1 MTDKRINTLAD
12 IKAIK
17 SASGAKT
24 FTAEITSDTIDSDSE
39 VLIPEGMVTTRFDK
53 NPVVFWNHDYSQ
65 PIGTSGKA
73 ERTGKGWSAT
83 ATMAAR
89 PDDHPEAAEWFPDT
103 VHSLIQQNVIRGV
116 SVGFEPIEGRNASK
130 KDKSTFGNQVKY
142 VFSKWKL
149 LEFSVAPLQANEDA
163 LITAVSKSLIT
174 TDQCRDLFDMDI
186 QDRPA
191 RKKVYFFLGDEPAS
205 KRRKR
210 PVKKAS
216 DVDMAC
222 LIIAKKNGRMT
233 IG

>member
-1 MTDKRINTLAD
+1 MMTDKQLNTLAN
-12 IKAIK
+12 IKA
-17 SASGAKT
+17 SGSGKAKT

-39 VLIPEGMVTTRFDK
+39 VLIPDGMVTTRFDK
-53 NPVVFWNHDYSQ
+53 NPVVFWNHDYTQ

-73 ERTGKGWSAT
+73 ERTAKGWAAT
-83 ATMAAR
+83 ATLAKR

-103 VHSLIQQNVIRGV
+103 VHSLIKQNVIRGV

-130 KDKSTFGNQVKY
+130 KDKATFGAQVKY

-174 TDQCRDLFDMDI
+174 PDRCRELFDLEIKDE
-186 QDRPA
+186 PV
-191 RKKVYFFLGDEPAS
+191 RKKVYFFIEPAVT

-216 DVDMAC
+216 DTDMAC
-222 LIIAKKNGRMT
+222 YIIAKKNGRMT
-233 IG
+233 VD